1 MRRLPSAAL
10 VAHLTRSGRTEYVG
24 RGPRPYTTVVFITSS
39 TGGCVLCRE
48 LRPEML
54 TLANAFHKARFPEGA
69 KEPAHNIFVVEL
81 DGAPARESHARRLS
95 PMR

>member
-1 MRRLPSAAL
+1 
-10 VAHLTRSGRTEYVG
+10 
-24 RGPRPYTTVVFITSS
+24 
-39 TGGCVLCRE
+39 
-48 LRPEML
+48 ML

-81 DGAPARESHARRLS
+81 DGAPVRESRARRLS